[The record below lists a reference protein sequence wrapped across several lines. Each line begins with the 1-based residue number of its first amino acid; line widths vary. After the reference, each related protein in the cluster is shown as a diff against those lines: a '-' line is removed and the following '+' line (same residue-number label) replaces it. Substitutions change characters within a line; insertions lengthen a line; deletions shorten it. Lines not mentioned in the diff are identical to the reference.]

1 MGREIR
7 EDRWRDLAHD
17 RGGSYADR
25 GEGISSKVSFEG
37 GREGGGE
44 VELCSYFLLSQD
56 RLIRSIIERNAI
68 AFKRVII
75 LVLRAFFNRNNSIG
89 RRLEKRIERE

>member
-37 GREGGGE
+37 SGGGRGRGE
-44 VELCSYFLLSQD
+44 KVELCSYFLLSQD
-56 RLIRSIIERNAI
+56 RLIRSIIERNA
-68 AFKRVII
+68 RT
-75 LVLRAFFNRNNSIG
+75 
-89 RRLEKRIERE
+89 IEI

>member
-37 GREGGGE
+37 GREGEGGRT
-44 VELCSYFLLSQD
+44 L
-56 RLIRSIIERNAI
+56 
-68 AFKRVII
+68 
-75 LVLRAFFNRNNSIG
+75 LVLSTLAGSINPIDNR
-89 RRLEKRIERE
+89 EECDRI

>member
-37 GREGGGE
+37 SGGGEGREG
-44 VELCSYFLLSQD
+44 
-56 RLIRSIIERNAI
+56 ER
-68 AFKRVII
+68 R
-75 LVLRAFFNRNNSIG
+75 
-89 RRLEKRIERE
+89 

>member
-37 GREGGGE
+37 SGGREGRGE
-44 VELCSYFLLSQD
+44 KKLELCSYFLLSQD
-56 RLIRSIIERNAI
+56 RLIRSIIERNA
-68 AFKRVII
+68 RT
-75 LVLRAFFNRNNSIG
+75 
-89 RRLEKRIERE
+89 IEI